1 MTNTD
6 FKAVKITDRVYWV
19 GAIDWN
25 IRDFHGYTTSRGTTY
40 NAYLILGDEP
50 ILVDLVKAPFFDEML
65 TRIKSVIDPQKIKYI
80 ISNHSEMDHSGAF
93 PELLKLIRP
102 AKIFASKT
110 AVTTLEKH
118 FHFGEA
124 ITPVVTGDKITIGNY
139 HFSFIETKMLH
150 WPESMFTY
158 FADEGILFSQDAFG
172 MHLATH
178 NLFSET
184 NDKCAMR
191 EEAAK
196 YFANILL
203 PYSPLVL
210 KLLATLPS
218 LKLDIKMIA
227 PVHGPI
233 WHTKEDINWILELW
247 QTWAQQKVYPKAVV
261 IYDTM
266 WKSTEKMALAI
277 ADGITASGKISVKV
291 LSLAAT
297 NRSDVVTELLEAGA
311 LIVGSPTLNQQ
322 IFPTIAD
329 VLCYL
334 TGLKRKNLIGLA
346 FGSYGW
352 GAEATKILAEHL
364 QKMAITPIDEPL
376 AINFV
381 PTEDDLA
388 KCFAMGEKIA
398 NELLA
403 KC

>member
-1 MTNTD
+1 MSNTE

-25 IRDFHGYTTSRGTTY
+25 LRDFHGYTTSRGSTY

-65 TRIKSVIDPQKIKYI
+65 TRIKSIIDPQKIKYI
-80 ISNHSEMDHSGAF
+80 ISNHAEMDHSGAL
-93 PELLKLIRP
+93 PEMLKLIRP
-102 AKIFASKT
+102 TKIFASKT

-118 FHFGEA
+118 FHFGEV
-124 ITPVVTGDKITIGNY
+124 ITPVVTGDKITLGNAS
-139 HFSFIETKMLH
+139 FSFVETKMLH

-178 NLFSET
+178 DLFSEN
-184 NDKCAMR
+184 NDKCMMR

-210 KLLATLPS
+210 KLFTTLAT

-233 WHTKEDINWILELW
+233 WHTGEDINWVLGLW
-247 QTWAQQKVYPKAVV
+247 QTWAQQKVYPKAII
-261 IYDTM
+261 IYDSM
-266 WKSTEKMALAI
+266 WHSTEKMALAI
-277 ADGITASGKISVKV
+277 ADGISASGKISVKV
-291 LSLAAT
+291 LSLSAT
-297 NRSDVVTELLEAGA
+297 NRSDVATELLEAGA

-322 IFPTIAD
+322 IFPTVAD

-334 TGLKRKNLIGLA
+334 SGLKRKNLIGLA

-352 GAEATKILAEHL
+352 GSEATKILQEHL
-364 QKMAITPIDEPL
+364 QKMAITPVDEPL
-376 AINFV
+376 AITFV

-398 NELLA
+398 ARLVAN
-403 KC
+403 